1 MRHSRSLALS
11 ILSALLALGAAW
23 PARAQRPLTFEDL
36 IAFGRVSDPQVSPDG
51 RWVAYVVDDYD
62 KVTNGRRSFLWLA
75 SLETGE
81 NYQLT
86 RSDKRDKAPPW
97 APAGD
102 KLTFLSNR
110 SGSWQVWTIRPDGG
124 EATQLTDLPA
134 DLDNLVWSSDGR
146 WLAFTAEVY
155 PDCYD
160 ATKAEAVFD
169 CTEKRDAE
177 KEKRLV
183 KARLYDRLL
192 YRHWDEWWEGKRSHV
207 FVMPAGGGTP
217 RDLTPADA
225 GVPPFL
231 GGVREFD
238 LSSDGKELVFA
249 RNTDVNA
256 AWSTNSDVWIVSRD
270 GGEPRRL
277 TTNPA
282 WDGSPQYSPDG
293 RWIAYRAM
301 ARAGFEADQTRL
313 MLYEHATGKTR
324 ILAPDFADSV
334 GDFLWAPDSQKIYFA
349 ADVGGAASIYQLTLS
364 DGTVKAVVEGGT
376 NSDPRLTPDGSTLVF
391 LRQQLH
397 YPTEVFR
404 APIETGEARP
414 LSHINDARVAELVM
428 NPGESFTVK
437 GAGGTPVQ
445 SWLLK
450 PPGFDPSKKYPLVVL
465 IHGGPQGAWG
475 MSSTTAGTAS
485 FSPLLVTWW

>member
-1 MRHSRSLALS
+1 MRHSRRLALS
-11 ILSALLALGAAW
+11 ILSSLLALGAAW
-23 PARAQRPLTFEDL
+23 AARAQRPLTFDDL

-51 RWVAYVVDDYD
+51 RWVAYVVDHYD
-62 KVTNGRRSFLWLA
+62 KTTNGRRSFLWRA

-86 RSDKRDKAPPW
+86 RSDKRDKAPRW
-97 APAGD
+97 SHDSTRLA
-102 KLTFLSNR
+102 FLSNR
-110 SGSWQVWTIRPDGG
+110 GGSWQVWTIQPDGG
-124 EATQLTDLPA
+124 EATQLTDLPV
-134 DLDNLVWSSDGR
+134 DLDNLPWSRDGR

-160 ATKAEAVFD
+160 ATKAEAVFN
-169 CTEKRDAE
+169 CTKERDVE
-177 KEKRLV
+177 KEKKPV

-207 FVMPAGGGTP
+207 FVLPAEGGTA
-217 RDLTPADA
+217 RDLTPGDA
-225 GVPPFL
+225 SMPPFL
-231 GGVREFD
+231 GGAREFD
-238 LSSDGKELVFA
+238 LSPDGKELVFA
-249 RNTDVNA
+249 RNTDANA
-256 AWSTNSDVWIVSRD
+256 AWSTNSDVWIVSTD

-301 ARAGFEADQTRL
+301 ARTGFEADQTRL
-313 MLYEHATGKTR
+313 VLYDRASGGTR
-324 ILAPDFADSV
+324 VLAPSFTDSV

-364 DGTVKAVVEGGT
+364 DGGVEAVVEGGT

-404 APIETGEARP
+404 APVETGEAGQ
-414 LSHINDARVAELVM
+414 LSHINDERV
-428 NPGESFTVK
+428 PGTGSSSPPTPSS
-437 GAGGTPVQ
+437 GGIPCT
-445 SWLLK
+445 SGWL
-450 PPGFDPSKKYPLVVL
+450 ST
-465 IHGGPQGAWG
+465 
-475 MSSTTAGTAS
+475 SSS
-485 FSPLLVTWW
+485 DS